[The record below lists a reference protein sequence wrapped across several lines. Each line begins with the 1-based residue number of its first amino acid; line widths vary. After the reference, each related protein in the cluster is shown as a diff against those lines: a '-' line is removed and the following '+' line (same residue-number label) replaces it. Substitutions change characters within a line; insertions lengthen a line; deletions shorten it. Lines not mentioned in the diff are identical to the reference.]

1 MKVKITVSLCI
12 SNDYEIVV
20 DNPSPENL
28 YEAFMNQEGLPSEIY
43 DGKWVIDDLVIIPNE
58 TN

>member
-1 MKVKITVSLCI
+1 MKVKITISLCI